1 MTILPGDG
9 PTVGFDGERNITM
22 KFPPHLGRRLR
33 PLVPRG
39 GGPEPIDRH
48 TPTVGFKFGA
58 NQLWIDR
65 VEELDQAEV
74 WLDIHMFAEPDHY

>member
-1 MTILPGDG
+1 MYREV
-9 PTVGFDGERNITM
+9 VGLN
-22 KFPPHLGRRLR
+22 
-33 PLVPRG
+33 
-39 GGPEPIDRH
+39 PIDRH
-48 TPTVGFKFGA
+48 APAVGFKFGA